1 MQAGFE
7 IREGVDH
14 QVVQPEQP
22 ALHTGRVY
30 VLVPRDPDAI
40 GAVLE
45 GTFPANFFR
54 LRFSLILV
62 YHSFSSRTFT
72 SWLHLTPETLDDPL
86 VVATPSGDSSLLELV
101 CRGCVVS
108 LDDLWFEVDL
118 IVIHMSEFDV
128 ILGMDWLSSYHVS
141 IEWFAKT
148 VSLRVPGRTKVV
160 VAASRGNQFAEA
172 FLACIEE
179 LVQQDPG
186 RLLGETRIAAENQDV
201 FQDIPG
207 LPPVREIELRIELQP
222 GTVPI
227 SRAPYRMAPVELRE
241 LQLQLEE
248 MSALGFIRRSQS
260 PWGAPV
266 LFVKKKDET
275 LRMCIDYREL
285 NKVTIRNRYPL
296 PRIDDLFD
304 QL

>member
-1 MQAGFE
+1 M
-7 IREGVDH
+7 
-14 QVVQPEQP
+14 
-22 ALHTGRVY
+22 
-30 VLVPRDPDAI
+30 
-40 GAVLE
+40 
-45 GTFPANFFR
+45 
-54 LRFSLILV
+54 
-62 YHSFSSRTFT
+62 
-72 SWLHLTPETLDDPL
+72 
-86 VVATPSGDSSLLELV
+86 
-101 CRGCVVS
+101 CRGCVIS

-118 IVIHMSEFDV
+118 IVILMSVFD
-128 ILGMDWLSSYHVS
+128 IIPGMDWLSSYHES
-141 IEWFAKT
+141 IDCFAKT
-148 VSLRVPGRTKVV
+148 VSLRVPGRAEIV

-172 FLACIEE
+172 FLAYIEE

-186 RLLGETRIAAENQDV
+186 RLLGETRIASEYQDV

-207 LPPVREIELRIELQP
+207 LPPVREIEFCIELQP

-227 SRAPYRMAPVELRE
+227 SRAPYRMAPAELRE

-248 MSALGFIRRSQS
+248 LCALGFIRRSQS